1 MLLGL
6 VLAPLTDKDANDAEE
21 MRGIELPLSTADS
34 PNEGCAVEN
43 ILVAPVAERM
53 QERRT
58 PSQLNGKSPSSAP
71 PPFQD
76 SSVDT
81 ASKNGRPHLLH
92 MSLLRLR

>member
-6 VLAPLTDKDANDAEE
+6 VLVPLTDKDANDAEE
-21 MRGIELPLSTADS
+21 MQHGIELPLSTADS
-34 PNEGCAVEN
+34 PDEGCAV
-43 ILVAPVAERM
+43 APVAARM
-53 QERRT
+53 QEQST

-71 PPFQD
+71 LPFQD

-81 ASKNGRPHLLH
+81 ASKKGRPHLH